1 MTVALQRFEGVA
13 YRAVAGARPLWRQ
26 PNWHPG
32 RFSAVPGSAHSWPA
46 QYLCLHPMGP
56 MAEFLRREPVAMDD
70 PASVSL
76 NVFALHVTTDAVLHV
91 TFDNAAGLGIDPAA
105 LVADDWRPCQRW
117 ITALREQMPALAG
130 VRTPSAAL
138 AGTDNLVLFGPR
150 TPVAYGSAPRRS
162 RFVPC
167 AIAAHNAAAHEQLAG
182 YVHPFR
188 SRRPH
193 AQLWAHRRHRPFVM
207 VQPDPV

>member
-1 MTVALQRFEGVA
+1 MRLPLQPFEGVA

-26 PNWHPG
+26 PNWHLG
-32 RFSAVPGSAHSWPA
+32 RFSAAPESPQAWPA

-56 MAEFLRREPVAMDD
+56 MAEFLRREPVAMED
-70 PASVSL
+70 PESVSL
-76 NVFALHVTTDAVLHV
+76 NVFALRVAIDSVLHV
-91 TFDNAAGLGIDPAA
+91 TFDSAAGLGIEPAA

-117 ITALREQMPALAG
+117 ITALREQTPALSG
-130 VRTPSAAL
+130 LRTPSAAL
-138 AGTDNLVLFGPR
+138 PGTENLVLFGAR
-150 TPVAYGSAPRRS
+150 TPIAYGASPRRA

-167 AIAAHNAAAHEQLAG
+167 AIAAHNAAAHEQLPAH
-182 YVHPFR
+182 VHGFR

-193 AQLWAHRRHRPFVM
+193 AQLWAWRRRRPFDM